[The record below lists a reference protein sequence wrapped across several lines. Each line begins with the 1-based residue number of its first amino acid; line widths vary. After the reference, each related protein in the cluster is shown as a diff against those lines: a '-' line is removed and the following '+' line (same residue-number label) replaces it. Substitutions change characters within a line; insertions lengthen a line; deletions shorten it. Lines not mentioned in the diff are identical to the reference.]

1 MDIKQVIKRNKSDF
15 NNTLVL
21 VGVIPLLVFVYILVG
36 KVANFKIMLG
46 EVGYIVLATI
56 GVFATGIIVGRRMLM
71 SVTMKLIDDN
81 ERILSM
87 QQELIEQKSKTAI
100 TEVALTLG
108 DQVNNPLLAIRGNLD
123 LLDLD
128 LKNVEQA
135 EEIKKKLATIRSN
148 CERIREVTTKISRLS
163 KPESTD
169 IHGGVRMVDLNK
181 SV

>member
-56 GVFATGIIVGRRMLM
+56 GVFATGIIVGRKMLM

-81 ERILSM
+81 QRILSM
-87 QQELIEQKSKTAI
+87 QQELVEEKSKAAI
-100 TEVALTLG
+100 TETALTLG
-108 DQVNNPLLAIRGNLD
+108 DQINNPLLAIRGNLD

-128 LKNVEQA
+128 LKALERSDD
-135 EEIKKKLATIRSN
+135 IKKKLATIRSN
-148 CERIREVTTKISRLS
+148 CERIREVTSQISHLT
-163 KPESTD
+163 KPESSV
-169 IHGGVRMVDLNK
+169 IHGGLRMVDLNK